1 MNQMSALDIAWI
13 AGMVEGE
20 GGFSYSNKTD
30 KFYYPNL
37 RIKSVD
43 KEVVVRIQTITG
55 VGTIY
60 SEPAGRMDNPNNQE
74 IFIWH
79 LGVALEI
86 IHFLCAI
93 VSYGFSSEHR
103 KIQILDTVEICSQI
117 LARVASGESYRRNI
131 PPGGY
136 NSKLTEDDVRLIRND
151 NRSYQAIAGDYPA
164 VSGAAIGRLKRGE
177 TWKHV
182 I

>member
-1 MNQMSALDIAWI
+1 MNHLKPLDIAWL

-30 KFYYPNL
+30 KFYYPNI

-43 KEVVVRIQTITG
+43 REVVERIQTITG
-55 VGTIY
+55 IGTIY
-60 SEPAGRMDNPNNQE
+60 SEPAGRRDNPNNQE

-79 LGVALEI
+79 LGVALDI

-93 VSYGFSSEHR
+93 VSYGFRSEHR
-103 KIQILDTVEICSQI
+103 DIQILDTVEICSQI
-117 LARVASGESYRRNI
+117 VARVASGESYRRDI

-136 NSKLTEDDVRLIRND
+136 NSKLTEDQVRVIKQD
-151 NRSYQAIAGDYPA
+151 NRSYSKIAADYSG
-164 VSGAAIGRLKRGE
+164 VSGAAIGRIKRGE
-177 TWKHV
+177 TWIHV
-182 I
+182 H